1 MKSLRPILL
10 AFLLVLTFYFV
21 TTRMSGPEGPSWVTR
36 PAHVELTEAA
46 GPSNYDPEEQNNIA
60 VYKKALPAVVNI
72 TSTAVTYDF
81 FYGAVPQQ
89 GMGSGFVID
98 TEGHILTNYHVVEG
112 ARQVEVTT
120 SDKKKY
126 KAQIIGTD
134 PVHDLAVIQIPN
146 KSVPQAEIG
155 DSKSLV
161 VGQKVYAIGNPFGL
175 SGTMTRGIISSIRS
189 LRGQRG
195 FIDEAIQT
203 DAAIN
208 PGNSGGPL
216 LNARG
221 QVIGINTMIL
231 TGGVEQSA
239 GIGFAIPINTAKAV
253 LDDLVHLGRVR
264 RPELGVRTIPIGP
277 ELANQLGLAADS
289 GLLVVEVVPGSAADR
304 AGLRAGTERAYVGN
318 YPIMLGGD
326 LLVAIEGQP
335 IAIRRCLRNLLVQV
349 GLAGLGEHWPAQ
361 SCPSCEQPWAL
372 PIKNGAQPA
381 PNAICPDCQALR
393 TNGGRT
399 LSLPLVAHT
408 TRSNAAPS
416 SKSLSGSRADLIS
429 WLETLQPGAE
439 AEVSCG
445 ALTLKQTRRQLA
457 DTAQALR
464 MNLSWIA
471 AQQPGIVRFRVVAR
485 GKKPLHD
492 GALQRSRTDG
502 YTRQAGGRNDAPTS
516 LPRVSQGRRQ
526 ATSSASDPLLQRE
539 YYRLLSWRVEGE
551 IVSIPIRGRPIV
563 EVRAAVGAAM
573 RRARRRI
580 TWEPGQPLRVRM
592 GAIPDVR
599 VHIIGERSY
608 GRYR

>member
-10 AFLLVLTFYFV
+10 AFLLVLTFYLV
-21 TTRMSGPEGPSWVTR
+21 TTRMSGPDGPSWVTR
-36 PAHVELTEAA
+36 PSHVELTEAA
-46 GPSNYDPEEQNNIA
+46 GPANYDAEEQNNIA

-72 TSTAVTYDF
+72 TSTAVAYDF

-98 TEGHILTNYHVVEG
+98 TEGHILTNFHVIDG

-146 KSVPQAEIG
+146 KAVPQAEIG

-189 LRGQRG
+189 LKGQRG

-264 RPELGVRTIPIGP
+264 RPEIGVRTIPIGP

-289 GLLVVEVVPGSAADR
+289 GLLIVDVVPGSAADR

-335 IAIRRCLRNLLVQV
+335 LEDQ
-349 GLAGLGEHWPAQ
+349 Q
-361 SCPSCEQPWAL
+361 
-372 PIKNGAQPA
+372 
-381 PNAICPDCQALR
+381 D
-393 TNGGRT
+393 
-399 LSLPLVAHT
+399 LSHVMQNH
-408 TRSNAAPS
+408 RS
-416 SKSLSGSRADLIS
+416 G
-429 WLETLQPGAE
+429 
-439 AEVSCG
+439 
-445 ALTLKQTRRQLA
+445 
-457 DTAQALR
+457 DTVTVT
-464 MNLSWIA
+464 IY
-471 AQQPGIVRFRVVAR
+471 R
-485 GKKPLHD
+485 GKKRMDIKVVL
-492 GALQRSRTDG
+492 
-502 YTRQAGGRNDAPTS
+502 
-516 LPRVSQGRRQ
+516 
-526 ATSSASDPLLQRE
+526 
-539 YYRLLSWRVEGE
+539 GE
-551 IVSIPIRGRPIV
+551 AR
-563 EVRAAVGAAM
+563 GAA
-573 RRARRRI
+573 
-580 TWEPGQPLRVRM
+580 
-592 GAIPDVR
+592 
-599 VHIIGERSY
+599 
-608 GRYR
+608 